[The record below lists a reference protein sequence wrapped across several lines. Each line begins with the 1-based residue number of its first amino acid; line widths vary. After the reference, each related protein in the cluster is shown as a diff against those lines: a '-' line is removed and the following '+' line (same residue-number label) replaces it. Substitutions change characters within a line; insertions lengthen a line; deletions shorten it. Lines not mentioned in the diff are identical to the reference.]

1 MALYIRLQVHK
12 IHLSLAESFPGRLG
26 PHLSDL
32 CRPDVMWVDILMAGL
47 TKYVGR
53 ETVGRVNRLSEA
65 KDDIRSIS
73 TRQISE
79 A

>member
-1 MALYIRLQVHK
+1 
-12 IHLSLAESFPGRLG
+12 
-26 PHLSDL
+26 
-32 CRPDVMWVDILMAGL
+32 MWVDILMAGL